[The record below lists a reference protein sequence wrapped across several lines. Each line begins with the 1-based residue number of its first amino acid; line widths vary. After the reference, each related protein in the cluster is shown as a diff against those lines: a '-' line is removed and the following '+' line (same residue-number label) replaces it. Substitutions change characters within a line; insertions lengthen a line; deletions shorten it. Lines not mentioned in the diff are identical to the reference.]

1 MLPVAFPLSVCRLPI
16 AHTDAEYTDVR
27 DWHFENIYFKE
38 LFDLKADPF
47 QLTNLIS
54 ATALGVQEQL
64 HQALRREFTCKGGG
78 CQW

>member
-1 MLPVAFPLSVCRLPI
+1 M
-16 AHTDAEYTDVR
+16 R

-64 HQALRREFTCKGGG
+64 HQALRREFTCKGGD